1 MLTPVAWVPGWAG
14 RRFHEIV
21 TRCGPAIASTA
32 GRPEPMTLSATRR
45 VGTAAVDVAS
55 SSVAVAGSKML
66 GETAFGRGVTVTV
79 QLAAG
84 AIVAPVHVLAVIA
97 NQVGLVPAS
106 DAVL

>member
-1 MLTPVAWVPGWAG
+1 MLTPGAGVSGWGGRGSHETVPRG
-14 RRFHEIV
+14 
-21 TRCGPAIASTA
+21 GPPIASTA

-55 SSVAVAGSKML
+55 SSVALAGSKML
-66 GETAFGRGVTVTV
+66 GEMAFGRGVTVTV

-84 AIVAPVHVLAVIA
+84 AIVAPVQVLPVMA
-97 NQVGLVPAS
+97 NQVLEPTS